1 MRTFLSL
8 VLALLCVPFGFA
20 QAPTNKVDNLRVF
33 LDCQTYCD
41 TDYIKREITFADYV
55 NDRFQANVYIL
66 LTSQATGSGGRD
78 YKIQLIGQDKF
89 TGLNETKTYIRQATA
104 TDDEDRKEAVDKI
117 RLGLLTYILKTE
129 KANDLIISFK
139 DMDNPANEIATNP
152 GEDPWNFWVF
162 NLNMR
167 GYFSGDRN
175 YSSNSLNGGITASR
189 VTDKM
194 KTNFS
199 TNANRNNNRFG
210 VGDEQFSYTNRS
222 FSFNNTTVWS
232 ITSHLSA
239 GGYLSAQKSDYS
251 NYDMNLTLTPAIEYN
266 FFPYAESNN
275 RYVGLM
281 YKAGPRYFNYIEE
294 TLFSQT
300 EELRFQE
307 SLSLDVSFNQ
317 KWGQIS
323 GSTSFSHYFHDFSK
337 SRLSFSGFGDI
348 RLFKGLSFNV
358 GGYYAIQRD
367 QLNIV
372 KGNVS
377 DQDLL
382 TRRRQLDSNYDFF
395 FNFGIRYRFGSLFNN
410 VVNPRFNGSNGM
422 MYFY

>member
-1 MRTFLSL
+1 MRTLLSL
-8 VLALLCVPFGFA
+8 VLALLGAHFSFG
-20 QAPTNKVDNLRVF
+20 QTPSHKIDNLRVF
-33 LDCQTYCD
+33 IDCQAYCD
-41 TDYIKREITFADYV
+41 TDYIKREITFVDYV

-66 LTSQATGSGGRD
+66 LTSQPTGSGGRD

-89 TGLNETKTYIRQATA
+89 LGANETKTYIRQATA

-129 KANDLIISFK
+129 KANDLIISFR
-139 DMDNPANEIATNP
+139 DVNNAESEIATNP
-152 GEDPWNFWVF
+152 EEDPWNFWVF

-175 YSSNSLNGGITASR
+175 YSSNSLNGGMNASR

-199 TNANRNNNRFG
+199 VNANRNNNRFG
-210 VGDEQFSYTNRS
+210 EGDEQFSYTNKS
-222 FSFNNTTVWS
+222 YNFNNTTVWS
-232 ITSHLSA
+232 ITNHLSA
-239 GGYLSAQKSDYS
+239 GGYLSAMKSDYS
-251 NYDMNLTLTPAIEYN
+251 NYDLDLTLTPAVEYN
-266 FFPYAESNN
+266 FFPYSESNN

-294 TLFSQT
+294 TLFSKT
-300 EELRFQE
+300 EEFRFQE

-337 SRLSFSGFGDI
+337 KRVSFSGFGDI
-348 RLFKGLSFNV
+348 RLFKGLSFNL
-358 GGYYAIQRD
+358 GGYFAIQRD

-372 KGNVS
+372 KGEVS

-395 FNFGIRYRFGSLFNN
+395 FNFGVRYRFGSLFNN
-410 VVNPRFNGSNGM
+410 IVNPRFNGSNGM